1 MKFGIAAKLALLLAA
16 VGILASGLT
25 GFYAYNVS
33 RELLVQSAR
42 NELLTSNQVLA
53 RRLAQ
58 GRQEVSRNLQILAT
72 HPSAIAALEGAGAS
86 SESQL
91 ATLFEK
97 IMAANPSYF
106 QIRLISASDSG
117 LERVRVDRDGD
128 QLLRV
133 LGDDLQEKGH
143 YPYVSDTLMLPSG
156 KTYLSRIVI
165 NHERGAHAGL
175 EQPTVLLATLVSK
188 QKSGALGLIVINV
201 DLNATFTLLKADL
214 PADFGLYLTNAQ
226 GDYLIHPDASKTFGF
241 DKGRRVL
248 VQEEFPETSAL
259 LKGDVQS
266 MTVEPSAVD
275 ENQLPLVATFTSTTV
290 QVPNSESRLILGLA
304 QPLKTVL
311 AQSHQLG
318 VAILQIVV
326 AFFIACALLAVLVAR
341 AVTRPINA
349 VSAAARNL
357 ANDEPVV
364 GLPLARKDEIGLL
377 AQSFK
382 KMQDQIKHQ
391 LAELQR
397 SREQLEHLAGH
408 DVLTGLPNRRLF
420 QDRLEHAL
428 ARAERT
434 SERFALLFIDVDKF
448 KTINDRWGHEAGDT
462 VLQITA
468 KRLASITRK
477 ADTVARMG
485 GDEFVILLDN
495 PSSREQIVTIAE
507 KLLDNLR
514 SPIQWAG
521 QEFQVG
527 YSVGISQYPYNG
539 TNATTL
545 MASADKAMYETKA
558 AGRNGYRFSPGTTKP
573 GGLS

>member
-33 RELLVQSAR
+33 RDLLVQSAR
-42 NELLTSNQVLA
+42 NELLTSNHVLS

-58 GRQEVSRNLQILAT
+58 GRQEISRNLQVLAT
-72 HPSAIAALEGAGAS
+72 HPLAIASLEGAGAA
-86 SESQL
+86 SEFQM
-91 ATLFEK
+91 AVLFEQ
-97 IMAANPSYF
+97 MLRANPSYF
-106 QIRLISASDSG
+106 QIRLISANDSG
-117 LERVRVDRDGD
+117 QERVRIDRDGD

-133 LGDDLQEKGH
+133 SGEDLQEKGH
-143 YPYVSDTLMLPSG
+143 YPYVSDTLKLG
-156 KTYLSRIVI
+156 GGQTYLSRIVI

-175 EQPTVLLATLVSK
+175 DQPTVLLAMPVNNP
-188 QKSGALGLIVINV
+188 QGEVLGLVVINV
-201 DLNATFTLLKADL
+201 DLNASFALLKADL
-214 PADFGLYLTNAQ
+214 PPEFRLYLANAN
-226 GDYLIHPDASKTFGF
+226 GDYLIHPDPHKTFGF

-248 VQEEFPETSAL
+248 VQDEFPDTSAL
-259 LKGDVQS
+259 VDGTSKA
-266 MTVEPSAVD
+266 MTVELAPVAD
-275 ENQLPLVATFTSTTV
+275 NQEPLVATFTSAVT
-290 QVPNSESRLILGLA
+290 QVANDESRLILGLA
-304 QPLKTVL
+304 QPLKTGV

-326 AFFIACALLAVLVAR
+326 GFFVACGLLAALMAR

-349 VSAAARNL
+349 VSLAAQNL
-357 ANDEPVV
+357 ADDAPLTDLPVD
-364 GLPLARKDEIGLL
+364 RQDEIGLL

-391 LAELQR
+391 LRELQE

-434 SERFALLFIDVDKF
+434 GERFALLFIDLDKF
-448 KTINDRWGHEAGDT
+448 KGINDRWGHEAGDT

-468 KRLASITRK
+468 KRLASLTRR
-477 ADTVARMG
+477 ADTVARIG
-485 GDEFVILLDN
+485 GDEFVILLNN
-495 PSSREQIVTIAE
+495 PTSREQIANIAE

-527 YSVGISQYPYNG
+527 YSVGISQYPDNG
-539 TNATTL
+539 TTSSAL
-545 MASADKAMYETKA
+545 LASADKAMYAIKL
-558 AGRNGYRFSPGTTKP
+558 AGRNGYRFSSGTTKP
-573 GGLS
+573 GVLG